1 MAIALD
7 SNLKKMNDEQLQ
19 NIRLVATDMDGTLT
33 NNEKLTS
40 EVIKSIEQLI
50 ENKIFVVIVTG
61 RSAGWVKAIA
71 NYLPVTGAIAEN
83 GGLFYSYD
91 LNNLKLVS
99 KVLTSIGDHN
109 LHRQKLFNIFKLIQ
123 SKYPQIKES
132 EDNIFRI
139 TDWTFDVEG
148 LTNLELQEINY
159 LCQQQGWSFTYSNV
173 QCHIK
178 PVGQDKAAA
187 LLKILNEFFPQLIT
201 KQVVTVGDSPND
213 ESLFDSNI
221 FPLSVGVANIFRYLE
236 LLQHQPIQ
244 ITSKA
249 EGQGFCELVE
259 LILHSKSKNQVDETK
274 FL

>member
-1 MAIALD
+1 
-7 SNLKKMNDEQLQ
+7 MNDEQLQ

-61 RSAGWVKAIA
+61 RSAGWVNAIA
-71 NYLPVTGAIAEN
+71 NYLPITGAIAEN

-91 LNNLKLVS
+91 RNNLNLVS
-99 KVLTSIGDHN
+99 KVLIPIVERN
-109 LHRQKLFNIFKLIQ
+109 LHRQELFKIFKLIQ
-123 SKYPQIKES
+123 AKYPQIKES
-132 EDNIFRI
+132 DDNIFRI

-178 PVGQDKAAA
+178 PVGQDKASA
-187 LLKILNEFFPQLIT
+187 LLQILSEFFPKLTT
-201 KQVVTVGDSPND
+201 KQVVTIGDSPND
-213 ESLFDSNI
+213 ESLFDSSK
-221 FPLSVGVANIFRYLE
+221 FPISIGVANIDRYLE
-236 LLQHQPIQ
+236 YLQYQPLH

-259 LILHSKSKNQVDETK
+259 LIVRSKYKNQVDVTK

>member
-1 MAIALD
+1 
-7 SNLKKMNDEQLQ
+7 MNDEQLK

-33 NNEKLTS
+33 NNEKFTS
-40 EVIKSIEQLI
+40 EVIKSLEKLI

-61 RSAGWVKAIA
+61 RSAGWVNAIA
-71 NYLPVTGAIAEN
+71 NYLPITGAIAEN

-139 TDWTFDVEG
+139 TDWTFDVED
-148 LTNLELQEINY
+148 LTHLELQEINY

-178 PVGQDKAAA
+178 PVGQDKANA
-187 LLKILNEFFPQLIT
+187 LLQILPEFFPQLIT

-221 FPLSVGVANIFRYLE
+221 FPISVGVANISRYLE
-236 LLQHQPIQ
+236 LLQHQPIH

-259 LILHSKSKNQVDETK
+259 LILHSKSN
-274 FL
+274 